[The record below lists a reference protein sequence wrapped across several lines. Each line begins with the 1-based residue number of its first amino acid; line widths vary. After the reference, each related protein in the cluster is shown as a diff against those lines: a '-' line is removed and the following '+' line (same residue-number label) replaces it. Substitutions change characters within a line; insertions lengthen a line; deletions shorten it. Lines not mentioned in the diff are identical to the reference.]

1 MFKSEC
7 VGAIRPVFLN
17 KDVYLE
23 VQYRLLRHE
32 GVEPIRKAVQVYRS
46 TLEMAES
53 TDTCIYTDVFVR
65 GVNIIRLGVMDR
77 RLVPGTI
84 VTLSPVL
91 DNFQTRCVVA
101 VVTAATTGRY
111 NELIDWPMTPPPL
124 DLEVPNAKIT
134 AGLMEPDQ
142 ERIHRPTSMHIPI
155 QGEITNHM
163 QSKARLHRSQ
173 MLTLQRMITK
183 ELAIILLNMQPSNV
197 SVIVTGRK
205 NNSVDKL
212 LIRCI
217 KLDVDFVR
225 LGGQAKGE
233 AVTGRTLSNL
243 RMQYQGKKWRKDGSQ
258 KRLDFL
264 RSQTKLHLKRYFP
277 SNKQQSILPE
287 SFREVDLISAKQCD
301 CIMEAWEGI
310 PESTRG
316 QVARHPLGTG
326 VEVVVSEPR
335 SSEGAAACSKKEQLT
350 GKSILIS
357 RWNSMKFP
365 VITKLGS
372 VGNAPAKRL
381 LDENSNLSYIA
392 LDYRGIVYQHLE
404 CHYIMSSKLT
414 LCVSFKQI
422 NEVEDVDIIRK
433 SSARIIGC
441 TTIGLTKYRSLI
453 AALQPRLMTVEEAA
467 KTCEANIAAAL
478 FPYLQQMILVGD
490 HMQLASHAD
499 VLELSKPPFNL
510 NVQRRMVPDVRKLLN
525 AGYPLLVD
533 HPCIKDQ
540 GPVPGMKVNAFK
552 AAMIIGLYEYLVLN
566 GSVPPDITIPTFYSG
581 QKSCIE
587 SSLRR
592 KESILGPEV
601 QTMDGCQGKEKDLI
615 LVSITRSP
623 EDRSKPD
630 AGFLKD
636 LRRVIVALS
645 RPCRLLV
652 VLDDTQVL
660 LASSARSSWSKVLDR
675 MKGPPKG
682 YILVFCE
689 AHGREIRN
697 GPCKPALSAT
707 ITDGSTTSGTQTS
720 SEFSITTGF
729 SALSAEEDLIEPE

>member
-1 MFKSEC
+1 
-7 VGAIRPVFLN
+7 
-17 KDVYLE
+17 
-23 VQYRLLRHE
+23 
-32 GVEPIRKAVQVYRS
+32 
-46 TLEMAES
+46 MAES

-142 ERIHRPTSMHIPI
+142 EVSHRTGTSRAGKTHKSMPVL
-155 QGEITNHM
+155 
-163 QSKARLHRSQ
+163 K
-173 MLTLQRMITK
+173 
-183 ELAIILLNMQPSNV
+183 ILLNMQPSNV

-243 RMQYQGKKWRKDGSQ
+243 RMQYQGKKW
-258 KRLDFL
+258 L
-264 RSQTKLHLKRYFP
+264 
-277 SNKQQSILPE
+277 
-287 SFREVDLISAKQCD
+287 
-301 CIMEAWEGI
+301 
-310 PESTRG
+310 
-316 QVARHPLGTG
+316 
-326 VEVVVSEPR
+326 
-335 SSEGAAACSKKEQLT
+335 
-350 GKSILIS
+350 
-357 RWNSMKFP
+357 
-365 VITKLGS
+365 
-372 VGNAPAKRL
+372 
-381 LDENSNLSYIA
+381 
-392 LDYRGIVYQHLE
+392 
-404 CHYIMSSKLT
+404 
-414 LCVSFKQI
+414 
-422 NEVEDVDIIRK
+422 
-433 SSARIIGC
+433 
-441 TTIGLTKYRSLI
+441 
-453 AALQPRLMTVEEAA
+453 
-467 KTCEANIAAAL
+467 
-478 FPYLQQMILVGD
+478 
-490 HMQLASHAD
+490 
-499 VLELSKPPFNL
+499 
-510 NVQRRMVPDVRKLLN
+510 
-525 AGYPLLVD
+525 
-533 HPCIKDQ
+533 
-540 GPVPGMKVNAFK
+540 NAFK

-592 KESILGPEV
+592 KYGIACCYTRNRESILGPEV

-689 AHGREIRN
+689 AHGREIR
-697 GPCKPALSAT
+697 K
-707 ITDGSTTSGTQTS
+707 
-720 SEFSITTGF
+720 
-729 SALSAEEDLIEPE
+729 